1 MIPEQP
7 LNRALKRTALGLVAL
22 LATIGVG
29 GGPGSAAADTKPNF
43 VVFLADDHGMRDSAP
58 YGSRDAQ
65 TPNMT
70 RLAEAGLTFTRAFV
84 ASPSCA
90 PSRAAMLTGLMPA
103 RNGAEANHT
112 FKRDDVASLPE
123 VLRKLGYE
131 TAAFGKVAHGNK
143 DVARHG
149 FDHFEADHRAET
161 VARFLARR
169 DRTRPICLFVGT
181 HSPHVPWPENRGYE
195 PAKLTLP
202 ATSVDTPET
211 RIQFA
216 RYLSAV
222 TAADSDLGSIYD
234 LARATFEPASTL
246 FIYTSDHGA
255 QWPFGKWNLYDSGIR
270 VPLIAVWPGV
280 IAAGTRTEA
289 MVQWTDLLPTLI
301 DVAGGEVPK
310 GLDGRSFAG
319 VLRGTASE
327 HRMEIFTTHS
337 GDGDKNV
344 YPIRSLRTGEFHYIL
359 NVLPTH
365 AHTSHIDR
373 GEGSGD
379 GWRYFDEW
387 VAAAAS
393 DPRAA
398 ARVNAYHQRP
408 REELYD
414 LKADPAELRNLAD
427 DPAQAGRLARMREQL
442 KSWMTEQGDRQSVF
456 QEPRLLPTP
465 YPPRPKGDG
474 ASAPAKKKQQ
484 AKKAKNNDE

>member
-1 MIPEQP
+1 MKPAPKCIG
-7 LNRALKRTALGLVAL
+7 LGLVAL

-29 GGPGSAAADTKPNF
+29 GGARSVAGDTKPNF
-43 VVFLADDHGMRDSAP
+43 VVFLADDHGALDSAP
-58 YGSRDAQ
+58 YGSRDAR
-65 TPNMT
+65 TPNLT

-90 PSRAAMLTGLMPA
+90 PSRAALLTGLMPA

-149 FDHFEADHRAET
+149 FDHFEADHRAEA

-181 HSPHVPWPENRGYE
+181 HWPHVPWPENRGYE
-195 PAKLTLP
+195 PAKLTIP

-222 TAADSDLGSIYD
+222 TAADADLGSIFD
-234 LARATFEPASTL
+234 LARGTFEPASTL

-280 IAAGTRTEA
+280 IAAGTRTAA
-289 MVQWTDLLPTLI
+289 MVQWIDLLPTLI
-301 DVAGGEVPK
+301 DVAGGAVPG

-319 VLRGTASE
+319 VIRGTSTA
-327 HRMEIFTTHS
+327 HRSEIFTTHS
-337 GDGDKNV
+337 GDGDMNV
-344 YPIRSLRTGEFHYIL
+344 YPIRSLRTGDYHYIL
-359 NVLPTH
+359 NLLPDH
-365 AHTSHIDR
+365 AYTTHIDR
-373 GEGSGD
+373 GAGSGD
-379 GWRYFDEW
+379 GWRYFDTW
-387 VAAAAS
+387 VAAAAT

-398 ARVNAYHQRP
+398 ARVNAYHRRP

-414 LKADPAELRNLAD
+414 LQADPAELHNLAGEAD
-427 DPAQAGRLARMREQL
+427 QAGRLARMRDRLE
-442 KSWMTEQGDRQSVF
+442 SWMTEQGDRRTIF
-456 QEPRLLPTP
+456 REPRLLPTP
-465 YPPRPKGDG
+465 YPPRPTGDG
-474 ASAPAKKKQQ
+474 AFAPAR
-484 AKKAKNNDE
+484 

>member
-1 MIPEQP
+1 MIPDHRM
-7 LNRALKRTALGLVAL
+7 NRALKRTGLGLLAL
-22 LATIGVG
+22 LMNIGVG
-29 GGPGSAAADTKPNF
+29 GGLRSAVGATKPNF
-43 VVFLADDHGMRDSAP
+43 VVFLADDHGGRDSAP
-58 YGSRDAQ
+58 YGSPDAR
-65 TPNMT
+65 TPNMA

-112 FKRDDVASLPE
+112 FKRDDVDSLPE
-123 VLRKLGYE
+123 VLRKLGYQ

-149 FDHFEADHRAET
+149 FDHFDADHRAET

-181 HSPHVPWPENRGYE
+181 HSPHVPWPDNQGYE

-211 RIQFA
+211 RVQFA

-234 LARATFEPASTL
+234 LANQTFELAGTL

-280 IAAGTRTEA
+280 IAAGSRTEA
-289 MVQWTDLLPTLI
+289 MVQWIDLLPTLI
-301 DVAGGEVPK
+301 DLAGGEVPR
-310 GLDGRSFAG
+310 GLDGRSFAS
-319 VLRGTASE
+319 VLRGTRAE
-327 HRMEIFTTHS
+327 HRTEIFTTHS
-337 GDGDKNV
+337 GDGEMNV
-344 YPIRSLRTGEFHYIL
+344 YPIRSLRTSDFHYIL
-359 NVLPTH
+359 NRLPTH
-365 AHTSHIDR
+365 AHTTHIDR
-373 GEGSGD
+373 GAGSGD

-387 VAAAAS
+387 VAAAAT

-398 ARVNAYHQRP
+398 ARVNAYHRRP

-414 LKADPAELRNLAD
+414 LRADPAEIHNLAD
-427 DPAQAGRLARMREQL
+427 DPAQARRLARMRERL
-442 KSWMTEQGDRQSVF
+442 ESWMTEQGDRQTVF

-465 YPPRPKGDG
+465 YPPRSTADG
-474 ASAPAKKKQQ
+474 ASAPVPKKKAQKAKK
-484 AKKAKNNDE
+484 NDE

>member
-1 MIPEQP
+1 MIPDHP
-7 LNRALKRTALGLVAL
+7 MHPALKRTGLGLVAL

-29 GGPGSAAADTKPNF
+29 GGPGSAAGDTKPNLF
-43 VVFLADDHGMRDSAP
+43 VFLADDHGGRDSAP
-58 YGSRDAQ
+58 YGSRDAR

-70 RLAEAGLTFTRAFV
+70 RLAEAGLTFTRVFV

-149 FDHFEADHRAET
+149 FDHFDADHRAVT

-181 HSPHVPWPENRGYE
+181 HSPHVPWPENRGYK

-222 TAADSDLGSIYD
+222 TEADSDLGSIFD
-234 LARATFEPASTL
+234 LARGTFEPASTL

-289 MVQWTDLLPTLI
+289 MVQWIDLLPTLI
-301 DVAGGEVPK
+301 DLGGGEVPR
-310 GLDGRSFAG
+310 GLDGRSCRACSAAHRPSTAGRSSPRTAATATRTSTRFA
-319 VLRGTASE
+319 RSAPATS
-327 HRMEIFTTHS
+327 TTS
-337 GDGDKNV
+337 SACCR
-344 YPIRSLRTGEFHYIL
+344 PTRTP
-359 NVLPTH
+359 PTSI
-365 AHTSHIDR
+365 A
-373 GEGSGD
+373 
-379 GWRYFDEW
+379 
-387 VAAAAS
+387 VAAAATAGGTS
-393 DPRAA
+393 TNGSPP
-398 ARVNAYHQRP
+398 QRP
-408 REELYD
+408 I
-414 LKADPAELRNLAD
+414 PA
-427 DPAQAGRLARMREQL
+427 
-442 KSWMTEQGDRQSVF
+442 
-456 QEPRLLPTP
+456 
-465 YPPRPKGDG
+465 PRP
-474 ASAPAKKKQQ
+474 A
-484 AKKAKNNDE
+484 